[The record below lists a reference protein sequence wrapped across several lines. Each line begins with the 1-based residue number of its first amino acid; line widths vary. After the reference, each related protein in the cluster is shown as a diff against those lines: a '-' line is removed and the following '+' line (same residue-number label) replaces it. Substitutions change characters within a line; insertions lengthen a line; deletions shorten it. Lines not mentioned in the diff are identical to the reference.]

1 MRSIRQIK
9 NLKGKK
15 VLVRVDFNVPI
26 KNGRIL
32 DDFRIKKALPT
43 IKFLEKK
50 GAKIILITHL
60 GKNGNESLA
69 PIIKRFFEISKCS
82 KSQVSFFDNIRK
94 FTGEAK
100 NDLNFA
106 KKLSV
111 LGDVYVNDALSVSH
125 REHASVVDR
134 KSVV

>member
-69 PIIKRFFEISKCS
+69 PIIKRFFEISKCVVRRHECHFS
-82 KSQVSFFDNIRK
+82 APKQDERPCPLFRQSHNKEKGLCLSNQVAVILYSFF
-94 FTGEAK
+94 
-100 NDLNFA
+100 FA
-106 KKLSV
+106 
-111 LGDVYVNDALSVSH
+111 
-125 REHASVVDR
+125 
-134 KSVV
+134 